1 MAMPQE
7 YIDPEIEDEE
17 PEEPEDEGLSDD
29 EVQGIIA
36 QEIDNAV
43 DFIES
48 DIAPDRIKATQ
59 YMRGEPFGDEEEG
72 RSQFISR
79 DVADTINSIVPG
91 LMRMFFGPEHVVEY
105 VPTGPEDV
113 EMAEQATD
121 YVSHIFTK
129 DNPGFLIVHSLVKD
143 LLIRKCGVAKYW
155 WDKTI
160 QVSVQDYS
168 GLDIMQLI
176 QLQQDFALESI
187 EAELVA
193 AREHPNGTVDV
204 RLKIKKP
211 KDGVTIRAVPLDE
224 FFINSDATGFGPGEF
239 RTMGHGRDMTISQL
253 VAMGYDP
260 ADLEEA
266 RGPSDWRDN
275 EERQARMPTTDT
287 RLENPADE
295 SQTPIYYAEA
305 YSYVD
310 VDQDGIAELWKF
322 CVAGPGLTILHKEMV
337 DDHPFAEFPCDP
349 EPHVSAIAGQS
360 MADRTMDIQK
370 NKSGIFRAT
379 ADSLAEAV
387 VPRLV
392 VGPGV
397 NISDVL
403 NTERSSVIR
412 ADNVANVVPVK
423 VPFVGADTFPML
435 AYLDEVRES
444 RTGMSKTS
452 LGLNPESLQNM
463 TALAAA
469 NQFDKSHEMQ
479 ELIARIMA
487 ETGFKRLFRG
497 ILRLIHQNQRK
508 ARMVQLRGKWVEVN
522 PSAYKADMDVTA
534 NVAMGGTQREKINTL
549 QGIAQKQEQILM
561 AMGAQ
566 NGLVTPKQYYNT
578 LTKITALSGF
588 KATDQFWSDPDMAE
602 PQEPQPDPKAMAEL
616 QKAQNEQQK
625 LALQAEEI
633 NVKLMLGLAEIQARH
648 KTTVDV
654 ASIKAST
661 DILRIGAD
669 LKIQRSEAQNAGAR
683 EAVNA

>member
-1 MAMPQE
+1 MSVALDYQ
-7 YIDPEIEDEE
+7 PELEDEE
-17 PEEPEDEGLSDD
+17 QPEPQDDEGLSDD

-36 QEIDNAV
+36 QEIDAAV

-79 DVADTINSIVPG
+79 DVADTVNSIVPG

-121 YVSHIFTK
+121 YVSYIFTK

-143 LLIRKCGVAKYW
+143 LLIRKCGIAKYY

-168 GLDIMQLI
+168 GLNIMQLI
-176 QLQQDFALESI
+176 QLEQDLSAEGI
-187 EAELVA
+187 EAELIGG
-193 AREHPNGTVDV
+193 RENPNGTVDI

-224 FFINSDATGFGPGEF
+224 FFINSDATGFGPNEF
-239 RTMGHGRDMTISQL
+239 RTMGHGRDMAFSQL

-260 ADLEEA
+260 DELQEA
-266 RGPSDWRDN
+266 RGASEWRDN
-275 EERQARMPTTDT
+275 SERQARMPTTDT
-287 RLENPADE
+287 RNDDPADE
-295 SQTPIYYAEA
+295 SQTPIYYAEV

-322 CVAGPGLTILHKEMV
+322 CVAGPGYTILQKEMV

-370 NKSGIFRAT
+370 NKSGVMRAT
-379 ADSLAEAV
+379 LDSLAEAV
-387 VPRLV
+387 VPRTV

-397 NISDVL
+397 NMGDVL
-403 NTERSSVIR
+403 NTERGAVIR
-412 ADNVANVVPVK
+412 ADNVANVSELQK
-423 VPFVGADTFPML
+423 PFVGKDTFPML
-435 AYLDEVRES
+435 AYMDEVRES

-497 ILRLIHQNQRK
+497 TLRLITQNQRK

-534 NVAMGGTQREKINTL
+534 NVALAGTQREKITSL
-549 QGIAQKQEQILM
+549 MGIAEKQEQILV
-561 AMGAQ
+561 AMGAG

-578 LTKITALSGF
+578 LTKLTALQGF
-588 KATDQFWSDPDMAE
+588 KNTDMFWSDPETAL

-616 QKAQNEQQK
+616 QKQQNEAKK
-625 LALQAEEI
+625 LELQAVEI
-633 NVKLMLGLAEIQARH
+633 QTNAALKLAEINARYNAQIDAA
-648 KTTVDV
+648 T
-654 ASIKAST
+654 IKASVDT
-661 DILRIGAD
+661 FRVTAD
-669 LKIQRSEAQNAGAR
+669 LAIQKSEAQNKDSR
-683 EAVNA
+683 KAVDA